1 MLAVQ
6 LPESVIVLL
15 FLPFIAS
22 GFYVYYCFDS
32 LLRYQYQHHFKDW
45 EKDGRPMGFFWAA
58 PDTPIFAGVSARN
71 QLTLTWCFCRIPWIE
86 SDENAK
92 RLRRRYQIASLA
104 SLLASLIILGL
115 VCWLIISSIPE
126 VG

>member
-6 LPESVIVLL
+6 LPESVIILLVLPC
-15 FLPFIAS
+15 FAS

-71 QLTLTWCFCRIPWIE
+71 HVSLTWCFCRIPWIE

-92 RLRRRYQIASLA
+92 RLRRRYQIASLT
-104 SLLASLIILGL
+104 SLIHFGL
-115 VCWLIISSIPE
+115 VCWLIFSSIPE